1 MVGMTTTHLDELTDG
16 VHALIPILGQMGV
29 RIVDAT
35 PGRAAAVLPAEPNR
49 NHFGSTYAG
58 SLFTVAEMLGGVIG
72 FNTFQLEG
80 FVPLVKSVDIKF
92 LRPASTEVRAETSL
106 TDDEIARIEAEA
118 RATGKSEFVLEA
130 TVTDANGVVVATTS
144 GVYQMRKF

>member
-1 MVGMTTTHLDELTDG
+1 MTTTSLDELTDG

-35 PGRAAAVLPAEPNR
+35 PGRAAAVLPSGPNR
-49 NHFGSTYAG
+49 NHFGTTYAG

-72 FNTFQLEG
+72 FNTFQLDG
-80 FVPLVKSVDIKF
+80 FVPLVKRVEIDF
-92 LRPASTEVRAETSL
+92 LRPATTEVTAATSL
-106 TDDEIARIEAEA
+106 DADEIARIEAEA
-118 RATGKSEFVLEA
+118 LATGKSEFVLEA
-130 TVTDANGVVVATTS
+130 TVTDAEGVVVATTS